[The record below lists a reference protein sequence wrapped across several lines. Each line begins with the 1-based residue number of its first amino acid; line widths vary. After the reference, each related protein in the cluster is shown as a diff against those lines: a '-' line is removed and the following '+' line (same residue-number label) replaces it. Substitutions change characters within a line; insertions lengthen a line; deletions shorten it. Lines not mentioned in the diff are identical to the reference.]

1 MNTMNIYDMETYEQM
16 RIMGNYLFG
25 LNLHN
30 VYLPNQTIAQ
40 GKFDIFTIIRNIPGF
55 IQNYNYNL
63 LSQRFLEVTT
73 ESKMIASISIR
84 QISDSIST
92 HGMGILS
99 TTVNAFYKFIVGYFF
114 IYLEKCRHSINLCMI
129 M

>member
-1 MNTMNIYDMETYEQM
+1 METYEQM
-16 RIMGNYLFG
+16 RVMADYLFG

-30 VYLPNQTIAQ
+30 VFLPNQTIAQ
-40 GKFDIFTIIRNIPGF
+40 GKFDIFNIVRNIPQF

-73 ESKMIASISIR
+73 ESKMISSITIR

-92 HGMGILS
+92 HGLGILS
-99 TTVNAFYKFIVGYFF
+99 TTVNAFYKF
-114 IYLEKCRHSINLCMI
+114 MI
-129 M
+129 G